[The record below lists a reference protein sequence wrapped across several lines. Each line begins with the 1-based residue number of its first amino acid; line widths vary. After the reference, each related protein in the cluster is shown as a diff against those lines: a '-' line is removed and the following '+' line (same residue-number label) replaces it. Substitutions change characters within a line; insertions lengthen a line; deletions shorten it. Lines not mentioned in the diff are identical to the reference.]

1 MNLQGRADAEH
12 AIGLIRSTTGKVR
25 NYSHALDPAER
36 SRPGSTRVTALSGP
50 SGFAGF
56 LGGRS
61 GAFGRARFGCFFLVV
76 LLNWPAVMRP
86 HSPHKMTHA
95 YTCFA
100 LFFWE
105 ESEFPECMSKGRYP
119 FRWTW
124 IITAPVASWR
134 AAAEKLF
141 AVVHPV
147 ALGHKAMIAQDP
159 FLDFLIRHAGMDV
172 SVDVEMRGSLGRGA

>member
-1 MNLQGRADAEH
+1 M
-12 AIGLIRSTTGKVR
+12 
-25 NYSHALDPAER
+25 
-36 SRPGSTRVTALSGP
+36 
-50 SGFAGF
+50 
-56 LGGRS
+56 
-61 GAFGRARFGCFFLVV
+61 
-76 LLNWPAVMRP
+76 
-86 HSPHKMTHA
+86 SPNS

-105 ESEFPECMSKGRYP
+105 ESEFPESMPKGRYP

-147 ALGHKAMIAQDP
+147 ALGHKPMIAKDP
-159 FLDFLIRHAGMDV
+159 FPDFLIRRAGMDE
-172 SVDVEMRGSLGRGA
+172 SVDVEMRGSPGRGD